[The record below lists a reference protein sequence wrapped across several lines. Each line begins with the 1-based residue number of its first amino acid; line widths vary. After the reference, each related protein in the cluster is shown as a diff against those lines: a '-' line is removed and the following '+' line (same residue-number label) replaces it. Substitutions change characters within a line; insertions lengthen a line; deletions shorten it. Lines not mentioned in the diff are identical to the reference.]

1 MSDTFQKFGLLGAL
15 TLVLAACGGADRE
28 GSCFDGQQ
36 NGSET
41 DIDCG
46 GPSCG
51 ACIDGRMCSVAS
63 DCLGAQC
70 FGGRCLLSFSTGGG
84 GGSSSTGGGGG
95 ASATGGGGGSSS
107 TGGGGGGSSTGGG
120 GGGSM
125 TGGGGGSMAGG
136 GGGSMTGGGGGSM
149 TGGGGG
155 SMTGGGSGGGGGS
168 TGGGG
173 GSVVPGTL
181 VIHEVQT
188 RGDMGG
194 NDEFIELYNPGDLPV
209 LFDSTWTLSFR
220 SATGTCS
227 TNPESVRVTGA
238 GQSVPAHGYLL
249 LTNSAYNGAVASD
262 GTYTVGLVDAGS
274 LVLRRDTQTIDAL
287 CFHFDTVTS
296 SALTT
301 CSVAY
306 VCEGTPIL
314 NPHNNT
320 TTSNQD
326 TSLERTGSEQ
336 QNNSIDFGPTAVSTP
351 RNRFSTAT
359 P

>member
-1 MSDTFQKFGLLGAL
+1 
-15 TLVLAACGGADRE
+15 
-28 GSCFDGQQ
+28 
-36 NGSET
+36 
-41 DIDCG
+41 
-46 GPSCG
+46 
-51 ACIDGRMCSVAS
+51 
-63 DCLGAQC
+63 
-70 FGGRCLLSFSTGGG
+70 
-84 GGSSSTGGGGG
+84 
-95 ASATGGGGGSSS
+95 
-107 TGGGGGGSSTGGG
+107 
-120 GGGSM
+120 
-125 TGGGGGSMAGG
+125 
-136 GGGSMTGGGGGSM
+136 MTGGGGGSM

-155 SMTGGGSGGGGGS
+155 SATGGGS
-168 TGGGG
+168 GGGG

-287 CFHFDTVTS
+287 CFHFDTTTS